1 MEPAPLV
8 KVKVLENYV
17 AAKESEHKMTMK
29 DYSNHSTKV
38 TITVENKCPG
48 LEDYPESMFDTYS
61 FDATDLTIWAWG
73 EQFRKILRGEGFAE
87 SNINELLG
95 ER

>member
-1 MEPAPLV
+1 MT
-8 KVKVLENYV
+8 
-17 AAKESEHKMTMK
+17 KE
-29 DYSNHSTKV
+29 YYTKV
-38 TITVENKCPG
+38 TVTVDSNNG
-48 LEDYPESMFDTYS
+48 NLEDYPSKTFDTYS

-87 SNINELLG
+87 ANIIELLG

>member
-1 MEPAPLV
+1 
-8 KVKVLENYV
+8 
-17 AAKESEHKMTMK
+17 MTK
-29 DYSNHSTKV
+29 DYYTKV
-38 TITVENKCPG
+38 TVTVDCNYG
-48 LEDYPESMFDTYS
+48 NLEDYPSKSFDSYS

-87 SNINELLG
+87 KSINELLG